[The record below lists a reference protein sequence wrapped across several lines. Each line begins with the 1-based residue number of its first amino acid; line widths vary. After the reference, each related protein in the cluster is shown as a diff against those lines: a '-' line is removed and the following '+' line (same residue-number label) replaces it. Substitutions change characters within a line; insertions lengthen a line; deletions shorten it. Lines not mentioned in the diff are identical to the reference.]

1 MRLRLLALVVI
12 PFSLHA
18 QVARDS
24 IIAVSASRTSR
35 LVPDRASL
43 FVIVEGTAETAADAV
58 ARVDTKLK
66 GVTDAIRG
74 FAARAEVDRPIAY
87 SVGPTPN
94 PNGYPV
100 NPGTN
105 TNTARALIR
114 VSTTRT
120 EQISGLVAAA
130 LGAGAAN
137 SSTLTFESSAADS
150 VRHARIGEVLNSAR
164 GDAEAL
170 AQALGGHLGA
180 LVDVGI
186 NGAGQNFNQPTYI
199 AFDNRFSGGQAPA
212 PEVIITTSVTV
223 RYRLLR

>member
-1 MRLRLLALVVI
+1 MRLRILALALI
-12 PFSLHA
+12 PFGAHA
-18 QVARDS
+18 QVSRDS
-24 IIAVSASRTSR
+24 IIAVTASRTSR

-66 GVTDAIRG
+66 GVTEALRG
-74 FAARAEVDRPIAY
+74 FATRIEVDRPIAY

-100 NPGTN
+100 SQGSS

-114 VSTTRT
+114 VSTNRT
-120 EQISGLVAAA
+120 DQISGLIAAA
-130 LGAGAAN
+130 LGAGATN
-137 SSTLTFESSAADS
+137 SSSLTFESSVADS
-150 VRHARIGEVLNSAR
+150 VRRTRIAEVLQAAR

-180 LVDVGI
+180 VVDVGTS
-186 NGAGQNFNQPTYI
+186 GGGQTFNQPTYI
-199 AFDNRFSGGQAPA
+199 VFDNRFSGGQASA
-212 PEVIITTSVTV
+212 PEVVITTSITV

>member
-1 MRLRLLALVVI
+1 MRLRILALALI
-12 PFSLHA
+12 PFSAHA

-24 IIAVSASRTSR
+24 IIAVTASRTSR

-66 GVTDAIRG
+66 GVTDALRG
-74 FAARAEVDRPIAY
+74 FATRADVDRPISY
-87 SVGPTPN
+87 SVGPTTN
-94 PNGYPV
+94 PIGYPV
-100 NPGTN
+100 VQGAG
-105 TNTARALIR
+105 TNTARAVIR

-120 EQISGLVAAA
+120 DQISGLVAAA
-130 LGAGAAN
+130 LGSGAVN
-137 SSTLTFESSAADS
+137 SSSLTFESSVADS
-150 VRHARIGEVLNSAR
+150 VRRTRIAEVLNAAK

-180 LVDVGI
+180 VVDVST
-186 NGAGQNFNQPTYI
+186 NGGGPTFNQPTYI
-199 AFDNRFSGGQAPA
+199 VFDNRFNGGQSSA

>member
-1 MRLRLLALVVI
+1 MRLRLLALALI
-12 PFSLHA
+12 PFSAHA

-24 IIAVSASRTSR
+24 VIAVSASRTSR
-35 LVPDRASL
+35 VIPDRASL

-58 ARVDTKLK
+58 ARADTKLK
-66 GVTDAIRG
+66 GVTDALRG
-74 FAARAEVDRPIAY
+74 FGPRVEVDRPIGY

-94 PNGYPV
+94 ANGFPV
-100 NPGTN
+100 NQGSS

-114 VSTTRT
+114 VSTNRLD
-120 EQISGLVAAA
+120 QISGLVAAA

-137 SSTLTFESSAADS
+137 SSSLTFESGLVDS
-150 VRHARIGEVLNSAR
+150 VRRTRITEALNAAK

-170 AQALGGHLGA
+170 AAALGGHLGA
-180 LVDVGI
+180 VMDVST
-186 NGAGQNFNQPTYI
+186 GAGAPSFTPPTFI
-199 AFDNRFSGGQAPA
+199 VFDNRFNGGQSNT